1 MAVCRQNKE
10 LGVGMKRDEKWRGG
24 EEADICGAP
33 AVRSFSFAAVIDLLL
48 SAAEGAEG
56 GGAGGGRGVEDL
68 LVLTV
73 ELENRLGV
81 EGFLASFSLNSGDSV
96 QADI

>member
-10 LGVGMKRDEKWRGG
+10 LEVGMKRDEKWRGG

-33 AVRSFSFAAVIDLLL
+33 AVRSFSSAAVIDLLL

-56 GGAGGGRGVEDL
+56 GGAGGGGGGRVVGSHSGTPEQTWGGRFFGL
-68 LVLTV
+68 FQFKQW
-73 ELENRLGV
+73 RLCP
-81 EGFLASFSLNSGDSV
+81 S
-96 QADI
+96 